1 MRNESEMMEL
11 LMNVATNDERIRAA
25 WIEGSRCNPN
35 APKDIFQDYDVE
47 FIVNDTKPF
56 REDKAWIDQFGERL
70 YMQYPE
76 ENVCYGDEADPEK
89 CYGWLMQFSDGVRLD
104 LHVCTL
110 EDKLPIFQHDRMY
123 RILLDKDNCLPQLAE
138 DQLSDCEFWVKKPSE
153 NEFSC
158 TCNEFWWCMNNVAKG
173 MWRNEIP
180 YVMDMLNN
188 VIRPQLFRMM
198 AWKIGIQTDFSVSI
212 GKSGKYMYRWLN
224 AEMYQRYLK
233 TYSDAQKYKIWRSVY
248 VMCDLVD
255 EIAAEISQKLKFPY
269 NAEEAKNSRAYLE
282 HVQKLPRNAKKV
294 Y

>member
-11 LMNVATNDERIRAA
+11 LKKVAMNDERIRAA

-56 REDKAWIDQFGERL
+56 REDKTWIDQFGERL

-76 ENVCYGDEADPEK
+76 ENVYYEDENDLEK

-110 EDKLPIFQHDRMY
+110 EDKLPVFQHNKMY
-123 RILLDKDNCLPQLAE
+123 RILLDKDDCLPRLAE
-138 DQLSDCEFWVKKPSE
+138 NQLSDCEFWVEKPNE

-188 VIRPQLFRMM
+188 IIRPQLLQLIE
-198 AWKIGIQTDFSVSI
+198 WKIGIQTNFSVSV

-224 AEMYQRYLK
+224 AEMYQRYLN
-233 TYSDAQKYKIWRSVY
+233 TYSDAQKHKIWKSIY
-248 VMCDLVD
+248 VMCGLVD
-255 EIAAEISQKLKFPY
+255 EIATEISQNLEFSY
-269 NAEEAKNSRAYLE
+269 NTEEARNSRAYLE
-282 HVQKLPRNAKKV
+282 HVQKLQRNAKEV